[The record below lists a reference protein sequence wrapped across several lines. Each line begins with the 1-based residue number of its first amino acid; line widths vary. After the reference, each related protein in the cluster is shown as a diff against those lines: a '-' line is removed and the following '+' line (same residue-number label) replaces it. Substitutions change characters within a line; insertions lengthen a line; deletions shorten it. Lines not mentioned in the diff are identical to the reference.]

1 MTKDGKYIIGLDF
14 NGTCVSYNYP
24 HSIGNDIGSVLILKK
39 LLANGHKFVL
49 MTGFYAYDVNIEIRK
64 RFNEMLQRFSD
75 NGIEY
80 IGINHNPNISY
91 VSDKICCDLYIDDHC
106 LGIPLKYDKTLSDR
120 PYVDWEKTELL
131 LIKMGLIA
139 QQERQQETLL
149 PNEFL
154 VRCYEDNQLC

>member
-1 MTKDGKYIIGLDF
+1 MTQDGKYIIGLDF

-24 HSIGNDIGSVLILKK
+24 HSIGNDIGSVPILKK

-49 MTGFYAYDVNIEIRK
+49 MTGIYAYDVNPEIRK
-64 RFNEMLQRFSD
+64 RFNEMLQWFDD

-120 PYVDWEKTELL
+120 PFVDWEKTELL

-139 QQERQQETLL
+139 
-149 PNEFL
+149 
-154 VRCYEDNQLC
+154 

>member
-1 MTKDGKYIIGLDF
+1 MTQDGKYIIGLDF

-24 HSIGNDIGSVLILKK
+24 HSIGNDIGSVPILKK

-49 MTGFYAYDVNIEIRK
+49 MTGIYAYDVNPEIRK
-64 RFNEMLQRFSD
+64 RFNEMLQWFDD

-106 LGIPLKYDKTLSDR
+106 LGIPL
-120 PYVDWEKTELL
+120 
-131 LIKMGLIA
+131 
-139 QQERQQETLL
+139 
-149 PNEFL
+149 
-154 VRCYEDNQLC
+154 